1 MAEPLLKALRG
12 TSTRGMR
19 KLVSI
24 GSVLCFSVL
33 LATADTAEERRKR
46 LAREFQDIP
55 APELPARAA
64 AVVRNTPAA
73 ERSQA
78 AVLAVETIIA
88 RNPGAASAVVA
99 AISRTDSNAGS
110 AAADAAARAL
120 PGNAAELRLA
130 AMKAHPKK
138 EKEIGR
144 GNSGRGNDDGD
155 DRRNDRENGSTG
167 ENERGKP
174 DKEVRRHEGNSKP
187 GDIERGNGHAN
198 GGVGH
203 GPGPNKPGRQIPE
216 RPHKDI
222 LPNGKPRPHP
232 PNPPNRPVKP
242 PRPHKYNK
250 PRH

>member
-1 MAEPLLKALRG
+1 MAGPLLEFPCG

-33 LATADTAEERRKR
+33 LVTADTAEERRKR
-46 LAREFQDIP
+46 LAREFQEIP

-78 AVLAVETIIA
+78 AVIAVEMIIA

-99 AISRTDSNAGS
+99 AISRTDADAGS

-120 PGNAAELRLA
+120 PANAAEIQLA
-130 AMKAHPKK
+130 AMNAHPKK
-138 EKEIGR
+138 DKEIGR

-155 DRRNDRENGSTG
+155 DQGIDRGSAG
-167 ENERGKP
+167 ENESRGKAGR
-174 DKEVRRHEGNSKP
+174 EVRRHEGNSGP
-187 GDIERGNGHAN
+187 GDIDRGNGHAN

-232 PNPPNRPVKP
+232 PNPPNRPVNP